1 MGIIFAFIIRY
12 DCIERLSV
20 DAKKQSQWV
29 PALGA
34 HPSSFLFWVAHASQG
49 ISPVSP
55 PLFTTLYCT
64 LASCPLQPF
73 FSLSRDLLSNRFLW
87 VHRGLCSVLS
97 GFASQL
103 PNKDIIKINHTNTHE
118 FHLKQQQNAKNS
130 SSSASLMTL
139 LLYRPL
145 GLLRSVV
152 TVQGSGKHS
161 CPAAA
166 SFLSSVFLP
175 PV

>member
-1 MGIIFAFIIRY
+1 MLRSRVSGFQRQ
-12 DCIERLSV
+12 R
-20 DAKKQSQWV
+20 
-29 PALGA
+29 A
-34 HPSSFLFWVAHASQG
+34 HPSSFLSWVALTFLVHKVPHASQG

-55 PLFTTLYCT
+55 PLFTTLYRT

-103 PNKDIIKINHTNTHE
+103 PNKDIIKMNHTNTRE

-130 SSSASLMTL
+130 LSSPSLMTL

-152 TVQGSGKHS
+152 TVQGSGKKHS
-161 CPAAA
+161 CPAAS

>member
-1 MGIIFAFIIRY
+1 M
-12 DCIERLSV
+12 LH
-20 DAKKQSQWV
+20 K
-29 PALGA
+29 
-34 HPSSFLFWVAHASQG
+34 ASPQCLLPYSLLY
-49 ISPVSP
+49 IVRWLLAPFSP
-55 PLFTTLYCT
+55 
-64 LASCPLQPF
+64 
-73 FSLSRDLLSNRFLW
+73 FSLYPGVLSNRFLW

-103 PNKDIIKINHTNTHE
+103 PNKDIIKINHMNTRE

-161 CPAAA
+161 CPAAS